1 METNQSDG
9 VDSAI
14 NIEELEDAWSDVSFA
29 DNKVTRFNDIIK
41 KQLDRLRAAKF
52 DEYGNPRKPD
62 DKYKLTATSQ
72 ITQGLC
78 RILGTQPVTSED
90 MANVSGL
97 CKQLID
103 QRSGLEEKLARRQDR
118 VHVANERVEEVISE
132 LEEVLQSQNQ
142 DSEEQTTARRLLLT
156 LKGMIGEVSLLSQTV
171 GSAQKEITLMS
182 EIDAMSRV
190 ADEGPAD
197 PSEFANNAQSNIV
210 RCAQESLVALN
221 MQASA
226 PLAIVSRPPLVSP
239 NLSHDIFLRTNESD
253 SDVATQSEPDLLF
266 DQNTT
271 SNNRQRSRSPQ
282 KVSRYPASPSTK
294 PKTTFKREVTS
305 PTPAFWENVN
315 DQTKPKQRDRDRSTS
330 PHAHVHTRPTPKSF
344 VNKCYDRLN
353 KVCSRQMLRE
363 QQQTD
368 ENLVEE
374 TPSFSS
380 VTISKRQ
387 VVQTRDQADPGAVQI
402 TSEYTKTTIDGKNS
416 STENVR
422 HTARLSP
429 QNSREHNRAVTQE
442 ILALPPPP
450 GAASTPEKLVQTNA
464 RHYKSGL
471 SGSSGRVEKVASN
484 HTTRSKVVETI
495 VPEHSGSRERS
506 SSTHRTSSSSKFH
519 RHVID
524 SPQRQVQEQRSER
537 RDSQQSVHYAD
548 ASSPGKRLPMFQR
561 VKRLFKAFGV
571 DDATMILVACV
582 ALFIAYVW
590 IRPCDPVPL
599 HDPLFELRNIFA
611 KIFRSNP
618 FECRNLGTV
627 H

>member
-1 METNQSDG
+1 
-9 VDSAI
+9 
-14 NIEELEDAWSDVSFA
+14 
-29 DNKVTRFNDIIK
+29 
-41 KQLDRLRAAKF
+41 
-52 DEYGNPRKPD
+52 
-62 DKYKLTATSQ
+62 
-72 ITQGLC
+72 
-78 RILGTQPVTSED
+78 
-90 MANVSGL
+90 
-97 CKQLID
+97 
-103 QRSGLEEKLARRQDR
+103 
-118 VHVANERVEEVISE
+118 
-132 LEEVLQSQNQ
+132 
-142 DSEEQTTARRLLLT
+142 
-156 LKGMIGEVSLLSQTV
+156 
-171 GSAQKEITLMS
+171 
-182 EIDAMSRV
+182 
-190 ADEGPAD
+190 
-197 PSEFANNAQSNIV
+197 
-210 RCAQESLVALN
+210 
-221 MQASA
+221 
-226 PLAIVSRPPLVSP
+226 
-239 NLSHDIFLRTNESD
+239 
-253 SDVATQSEPDLLF
+253 
-266 DQNTT
+266 
-271 SNNRQRSRSPQ
+271 
-282 KVSRYPASPSTK
+282 
-294 PKTTFKREVTS
+294 
-305 PTPAFWENVN
+305 
-315 DQTKPKQRDRDRSTS
+315 
-330 PHAHVHTRPTPKSF
+330 
-344 VNKCYDRLN
+344 
-353 KVCSRQMLRE
+353 MLRE

-368 ENLVEE
+368 ENLAEE

-429 QNSREHNRAVTQE
+429 QNSRERNRAVTQE

-450 GAASTPEKLVQTNA
+450 GVASTPEKLVQTNA

-484 HTTRSKVVETI
+484 HTTRKVVETI

-524 SPQRQVQEQRSER
+524 SPQRQVQEQRLER

-548 ASSPGKRLPMFQR
+548 ASLPAGKRLPMFQR
-561 VKRLFKAFGV
+561 VKRVFKAFGV